1 MLQLIKSST
10 FSAQRTFKTA
20 WFAKA
25 ARKRRIGDQ
34 ALCKAVDEV
43 RAGKG
48 VNLGG
53 GVWKKRLNDN
63 RDRSIILA
71 QDGTRWFFVYLFM
84 KKDRENISLSEERQF
99 KALDVSYAQL
109 SEGQLTALLELEEL
123 VEICHGDDG

>member
-1 MLQLIKSST
+1 MLQLIKSSAPAT
-10 FSAQRTFKTA
+10 QRTFKTA

-25 ARKRRIGDQ
+25 ARKRRIADQ
-34 ALCKAVDEV
+34 VLCKAIDEV

-71 QDGTRWFFVYLFM
+71 QDGARWFFVYQFM

-99 KALDVSYAQL
+99 KALAVSYAQL
-109 SEGQLTALLELEEL
+109 SEDRLLALLELDEL
-123 VEICHGDDG
+123 VEICHGDDS